1 MSCKLTKCDKN
12 CYFWTYFETMKTI
25 FSSFV
30 ILLFIF
36 LSSCDRKV
44 EDSISDFEFDFQ
56 PMEKGLF
63 WIYSVDET
71 IYFGENDS
79 ENSTFFYR
87 DLIRDFYVDTS
98 NEQVF
103 IVARSKSLDQKSWTI
118 VKEYTLIRRSS
129 TLVKTLD
136 NQPLVSL
143 TFPPVLGKSWNGNTY
158 RNEVVDEFQID
169 DQHKNNFPGALETNV
184 IRVLQEESDDLIT
197 FRDNRYEVYGKGIG
211 LLEKYDEVLTYC
223 SRNDCLGNQ
232 LINSGFKIKMELI
245 DYGQN

>member
-1 MSCKLTKCDKN
+1 
-12 CYFWTYFETMKTI
+12 MKI
-25 FSSFV
+25 LFSSFV
-30 ILLFIF
+30 ILFFIF

-44 EDSISDFEFDFQ
+44 EESISDFEFDFQ
-56 PMEKGLF
+56 PLEKGLF

-87 DLIRDFYVDTS
+87 DLIRDFYVDAS

-103 IVARSKSLDQKSWTI
+103 IVTRSKSSDRKSWTT
-118 VKEYTLIRRSS
+118 VKEYTMLRRGS

-143 TFPPVLGKSWNGNTY
+143 IFPPEPGKTWNGNTY
-158 RNEVVDEFQID
+158 RNEVADEFLID
-169 DQHKNNFPGALETNV
+169 DKHENNFPGASETRV
-184 IRVLQEESDDLIT
+184 IRVLQEQSDDLIT

-211 LLEKYDEVLTYC
+211 LLEKYDEVLNYC

-245 DYGQN
+245 DYGKN